1 MRIVMVI
8 LEKFPANP
16 YAVIMNL
23 AFPDSEIANWNVKL
37 YTRNIFLP
45 IMSLSIC
52 AFIAPSTLARLAVN
66 AFGRWSSLFPQCF
79 FFHF

>member
-1 MRIVMVI
+1 MKIAMVI

-16 YAVIMNL
+16 YTVIMNL
-23 AFPDSEIANWNVKL
+23 AFPDSEIATWNVKL

-52 AFIAPSTLARLAVN
+52 AFIAPSTMARLVVN
-66 AFGRWSSLFPQCF
+66 AFGK
-79 FFHF
+79 